1 MLKVWLQ
8 KLAQWHA
15 VRQST
20 RRHSAAALPATSALL
35 ALSGGMVGA
44 RVGRRG
50 QVSAARGPERFDMP
64 LLMGVA
70 ALVLL
75 GIVMVYSASISLA
88 DSPRYHVAPTHFLWR
103 HMMSLT
109 VALCCAMAA
118 FSLPLATWQK
128 LAPWAFMGV
137 LLLLM
142 VVLIPGV
149 GKGALGARR
158 WIGLGLLNIQP
169 SELMKV
175 AGVLYAADFTVRKQD
190 MMNSFSKGFAP
201 MAAVMAMVGLLLLLQ
216 PDLGAF
222 GVIVAIC
229 MGLLFLGG
237 VNGRL
242 FAGITAALAAAFVA
256 VIWFSPWRRERIFAY
271 LDPWSEHNALGK
283 GYQLSHSLIA
293 FGRGEWFGVGLG
305 GSVEKLH
312 YLPEAHTDFILAVI
326 GEELGLV
333 GVLAVVVLFYWLTK
347 RAFEIGRQAVAL
359 ERTFAGLVAQGVG
372 LWIGVQ
378 AFINMGVAMGL
389 LPTKGLTLPLVSYGG
404 SALMAT
410 CVALALV
417 LRVDYENRALM
428 RGGRA

>member
-1 MLKVWLQ
+1 MLNAWRE
-8 KLAQWHA
+8 KLTSWRKARERA
-15 VRQST
+15 RQ
-20 RRHSAAALPATSALL
+20 RSASALPATHALL

-44 RVGRRG
+44 RVGA
-50 QVSAARGPERFDMP
+50 QVRTARGPERFDVP
-64 LLMGVA
+64 LLMGVS

-109 VALCCAMAA
+109 VAFCCAVVA
-118 FSLPLATWQK
+118 FTVPMATWQK
-128 LAPWAFMGV
+128 LAPWAFIGV

-142 VVLIPGV
+142 VVLVPGV

-158 WIGLGLLNIQP
+158 WVALGFFNIQP

-190 MMNSFSKGFAP
+190 LMNSFAKGFAP
-201 MAAVMAMVGLLLLLQ
+201 MAAVMALVGLLLLLQ

-242 FAGITAALAAAFVA
+242 FAGITAALAVAFVA

-417 LRVDYENRALM
+417 VRVDYENRTLM